1 MAEGKKKFKVP
12 VLTSEPANKELH
24 LPTDGLPLRFVEY
37 CKHIAECRNVPLE
50 VTLLSA
56 LTVAGSAI
64 GGYVKLRMGA
74 YVNNASLQT
83 LIVASSTAGKS
94 APLDDII
101 EPLKVIDKELIKRY
115 KEEKTKW
122 DIENK
127 TASNP
132 SKKPKRT
139 QFLPK
144 GETDAAIRAFVMD
157 NERGGLYYA
166 DEMMSFFKSLGTR
179 NNVNGCQRLIEII
192 NGSGVKIDLKTED
205 LDVKNESFLSMLGG
219 LQPELLPNTFKD
231 EHIASGLLPRLL
243 CVTFD
248 KLPYRQKRIPD
259 SAQTA
264 YWDRLVN
271 ALRLFG
277 NTKWTF
283 TLTDE
288 ATRVLDEE
296 ERKFSTFN
304 TDIPESSRREN
315 WYREIAW
322 SKTAVSVYRM
332 VLIAHV
338 LRAIDTNPEHP
349 FNHYPVEPDIIKW
362 AFSCAPYLVGQKM
375 KVFKD
380 VCGQEKPRSDRE
392 VIREVAAMVRRKGR
406 EVNQTAL
413 AEATGIARNNIN
425 AYLNKGV

>member
-1 MAEGKKKFKVP
+1 MEASNKKPRVP
-12 VLTSEPANKELH
+12 KLTSESASNDLH
-24 LPTDGLPLRFVEY
+24 LPTDGLPKRFVEY
-37 CKHIAECRNVPLE
+37 CQHIAECRNVPLE

-56 LTVAGSAI
+56 LTVAGAAI
-64 GGYVKLRMGA
+64 GGWVKLRMGA

-94 APLDDII
+94 APLDDIV
-101 EPLKVIDKELIKRY
+101 EPLKVIDRELIKSY
-115 KEEKTKW
+115 KAEKAKW
-122 DIENK
+122 DAENK

-205 LDVKNESFLSMLGG
+205 LDVKNESFLAMLGG
-219 LQPELLPNTFKD
+219 LQPELLPNTFKE
-231 EHIASGLLPRLL
+231 EHIASGLLPRLS
-243 CVTFD
+243 CVTFS

-259 SAQTA
+259 TAQAT
-264 YWDRLVN
+264 YWDRTVN
-271 ALRLFG
+271 SLRLFG

-288 ATRVLDEE
+288 ATQVFNEE
-296 ERKFSTFN
+296 DYKFN
-304 TDIPESSRREN
+304 TSNTDNPELSKREN

-322 SKTAVSVYRM
+322 SKTAVTVYRM

-338 LRAIDTNPEHP
+338 LRTIDNHP
-349 FNHYPVEPDIIKW
+349 DNSFGHYSVEADIVRW
-362 AFSCAPYLVGQKM
+362 AFSCVPYLVRQKM
-375 KVFKD
+375 QVFKD
-380 VCGQEKPRSDRE
+380 ISGQEKPRSDRE
-392 VIREVAAMVRRKGR
+392 VIREFAAMVRRKGR

-413 AEATGIARNNIN
+413 AEVTGIARNNIN

>member
-1 MAEGKKKFKVP
+1 
-12 VLTSEPANKELH
+12 
-24 LPTDGLPLRFVEY
+24 
-37 CKHIAECRNVPLE
+37 
-50 VTLLSA
+50 
-56 LTVAGSAI
+56 
-64 GGYVKLRMGA
+64 
-74 YVNNASLQT
+74 
-83 LIVASSTAGKS
+83 
-94 APLDDII
+94 
-101 EPLKVIDKELIKRY
+101 
-115 KEEKTKW
+115 
-122 DIENK
+122 
-127 TASNP
+127 
-132 SKKPKRT
+132 
-139 QFLPK
+139 
-144 GETDAAIRAFVMD
+144 MD

-205 LDVKNESFLSMLGG
+205 LDVKSESFLSMLGG
-219 LQPELLPNTFKD
+219 LQPELLPNTFKE

-259 SAQTA
+259 SAQAA

-283 TLTDE
+283 ALTDE
-288 ATRVLDEE
+288 ATRILDEE
-296 ERKFSTFN
+296 ERNFSTLN
-304 TDIPESSRREN
+304 TNFPQSSRREN
-315 WYREIAW
+315 WYRGIAW

-338 LRAIDTNPEHP
+338 LRITDTEPEHP

-375 KVFKD
+375 KVLKY